1 MLRNWVTQF
10 GFDAGDRAG
19 AEQVSD
25 KDRGKFIDQIGA
37 YFGWNPPPHMNWTV
51 EVAKVETAEGESPS
65 EEEPKYVI
73 AFMRYVTKDE
83 ADKMLGTNYA
93 KGKVNERPE
102 DPS

>member
-19 AEQVSD
+19 AEKVSD
-25 KDRGKFIDQIGA
+25 ADRGKFIDQIGA

-51 EVAKVETAEGESPS
+51 EVAKVETAEGERPS

-93 KGKVNERPE
+93 NAKVNDKDR
-102 DPS
+102 

>member
-25 KDRGKFIDQIGA
+25 KDRGKFIGQVGTF
-37 YFGWNPPPHMNWTV
+37 FGWNPPPRMNWTV

>member
-1 MLRNWVTQF
+1 
-10 GFDAGDRAG
+10 
-19 AEQVSD
+19 
-25 KDRGKFIDQIGA
+25 
-37 YFGWNPPPHMNWTV
+37 MNWAV

-93 KGKVNERPE
+93 NAKVNDKDR
-102 DPS
+102 